1 MSSAPGKP
9 YHLKPDQPRPKDK
22 RAAIA
27 QGFCKATGADLQV
40 SITHLERAYGAARV
54 SFDRSRGRI
63 RLADLAQSGSAK
75 VMLPRSAA
83 DCPEAVFLNTA
94 GGLTSGDRLHFGLD
108 LGLETR
114 VTATTQTAER
124 GYKCLNGPAHLT
136 ITAKVGTDAH
146 LDWLPQETILFED
159 SHLIR
164 DTHIALAHGASCVM
178 SEIIVLGRRA
188 MGENPTRARLFDRRM
203 VTLGGRPLWA
213 DALRL
218 DANVLA
224 EACQPAILGG
234 NPAFAV
240 LAYLGAGAESAAAPL
255 RNLAATPGVQT
266 AVSGWDGRCIARAMA
281 PDLWILK
288 QWLGRA
294 IAQLTGRPLPRVW
307 QMQGVCR

>member
-1 MSSAPGKP
+1 
-9 YHLKPDQPRPKDK
+9 LV
-22 RAAIA
+22 
-27 QGFCKATGADLQV
+27 KATGAGLQV
-40 SITHLERAYGAARV
+40 SIPHLERAHGTARI

-75 VMLPRSAA
+75 VMLPRSAS

-94 GGLTSGDRLHFGLD
+94 GGLTSGDRLQFGLD
-108 LGLETR
+108 LGTDTR

-136 ITAKVGTDAH
+136 INATLGTGAH
-146 LDWLPQETILFED
+146 LDWLPQETILFENC
-159 SHLIR
+159 HLIR

-178 SEIIVLGRRA
+178 SEIVVLGRRA
-188 MGENPTRARLFDRRM
+188 MGESPTRARLFDRRM

-224 EACQPAILGG
+224 DAGQAAILDG
-234 NPAFAV
+234 NFAFAV
-240 LAYLGAGAESAAAPL
+240 LAFLGAGAESAAAPL
-255 RNLAATPGVQT
+255 SNLPPTSGVQT
-266 AVSGWDGRCIARAMA
+266 AVSGWNGRCIARAMA

-294 IAQLTGRPLPRVW
+294 IAQLTARPLPRVW
-307 QMQGVCR
+307 QMQGVTL